1 MTRLWYAFFISVL
14 LLVYGSRRPPRRG
27 GGGNHG
33 QWLGIAP
40 SADGARDDW
49 GVSSAAAGGYFA
61 GCGQRVFRAVRGATK
76 GSAFGN
82 RDLGCSPSVGKS
94 GRREIFRQDKMR
106 VRSHTVCM
114 ARNRSAVLAENI
126 RRAPQTHGRW
136 TALIRKKSSKTFIFG
151 ICKLSPLLYW
161 GISLESTSVKYSGS
175 SQRTVTGSSVRGCR
189 NVNSRAWRH
198 WLSIPNSGFLWP

>member
-1 MTRLWYAFFISVL
+1 MVCLFHIGSVAGIWFPPSTPQGRRRKPWPMAGDCAICGWRWERL
-14 LLVYGSRRPPRRG
+14 GC
-27 GGGNHG
+27 
-33 QWLGIAP
+33 
-40 SADGARDDW
+40 
-49 GVSSAAAGGYFA
+49 FA

-114 ARNRSAVLAENI
+114 ARNRSAVLAEKI

-136 TALIRKKSSKTFIFG
+136 TALTRKKSSKTFIFG
-151 ICKLSPLLYW
+151 ICKLSPLSYW

-198 WLSIPNSGFLWP
+198 WLSMPNSGFLWP

>member
-1 MTRLWYAFFISVL
+1 MVPAVHPA
-14 LLVYGSRRPPRRG
+14 G
-27 GGGNHG
+27 
-33 QWLGIAP
+33 
-40 SADGARDDW
+40 
-49 GVSSAAAGGYFA
+49 AAAETMANGRGLRHLRMALGTIGG
-61 GCGQRVFRAVRGATK
+61 FRAVRGANK

-106 VRSHTVCM
+106 VRSHKYVWQET
-114 ARNRSAVLAENI
+114 AAQSWRKRSGEH
-126 RRAPQTHGRW
+126 RRHTGGGQPLT
-136 TALIRKKSSKTFIFG
+136 RKKSSKTFILGFQ
-151 ICKLSPLLYW
+151 IVAISYW

-198 WLSIPNSGFLWP
+198 WLSMPSSGFLWP